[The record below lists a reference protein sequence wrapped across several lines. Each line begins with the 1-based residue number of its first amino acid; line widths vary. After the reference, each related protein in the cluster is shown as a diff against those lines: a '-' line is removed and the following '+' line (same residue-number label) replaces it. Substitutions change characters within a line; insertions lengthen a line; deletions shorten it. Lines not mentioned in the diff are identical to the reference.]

1 MNIHVLTLHKRL
13 AKEKVRKM
21 CILCRFRVPNLN
33 DMTGYNVGKGIVPR
47 PTIMIIMSTTSAASA
62 TAAAMSGRAHDE
74 LAMGAIFQRTK
85 SFTFDL
91 SSS

>member
-1 MNIHVLTLHKRL
+1 MR
-13 AKEKVRKM
+13 
-21 CILCRFRVPNLN
+21 ILCRFRVPNLN

-74 LAMGAIFQRTK
+74 LTLGQYFKGLNPLLLTSLAP
-85 SFTFDL
+85 DL
-91 SSS
+91 GNGQGG